1 MIRSFV
7 FQNTFVRVL
16 SRDDAFA
23 IDFRKRQIIRTTE
36 KFKETKILNH
46 KNYKNMTI

>member
-1 MIRSFV
+1 MKLCV
-7 FQNTFVRVL
+7 FQNIFVKRLL

-23 IDFRKRQIIRTTE
+23 IDFRKQWIIRTTE
-36 KFKETKILNH
+36 KFKETEILNH